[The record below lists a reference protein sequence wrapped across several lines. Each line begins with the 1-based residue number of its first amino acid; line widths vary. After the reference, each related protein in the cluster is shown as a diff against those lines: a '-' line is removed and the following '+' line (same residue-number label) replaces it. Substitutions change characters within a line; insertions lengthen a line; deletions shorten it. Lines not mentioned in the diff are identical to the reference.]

1 MKTFLSFFLMASEE
15 ALEHLELKKS
25 KLLVSSSVLVLVNLI
40 PVAGVTWLDWDP
52 RMVLVLYW
60 AETGIIGVFNIM
72 KMLYQGVS
80 GGVGIFFLSLFLSV
94 FFTVHYG
101 LFMAGHGFFLFAILF
116 TPLITKGSMSEEQMD
131 SIIEKTIDDL
141 QVTNAWEFINSEWFT
156 LALLVVSHAVAFY
169 LFVVKESKSD
179 EGALVETMFAPY
191 TRISLMA
198 IVISFGSLAVTM
210 TQGDISVYIYLF
222 IALKI
227 IFDLRAHIKEK
238 LT

>member
-1 MKTFLSFFLMASEE
+1 MAGEE
-15 ALEHLELKKS
+15 ALSYLELKKS
-25 KLLVSSSVLVLVNLI
+25 EIIISSLLLIVVNLI

-52 RMVLVLYW
+52 RMVLLLYW

-72 KMLYQGVS
+72 KMLYQGYS
-80 GGVGIFFLSLFLSV
+80 GGVGEFFFSLFLSV
-94 FFTVHYG
+94 IFTVHYG
-101 LFMAGHGFFLFAILF
+101 IFMAGHGIYLFAILF
-116 TPLITKGSMSEEQMD
+116 TPITKRESMSEEQMD

-169 LFVVKESKSD
+169 LFVIKESKSD
-179 EGALVETMFAPY
+179 EGALGETMFAPY
-191 TRISLMA
+191 KRITLMHVL
-198 IVISFGSLAVTM
+198 IIFGAMLMMVFN
-210 TQGDISVYIYLF
+210 GDISVFIYLF

-227 IFDLRAHIKEK
+227 IFDLRAHLKEK